1 MRARLQREFE
11 LVAQRYGELELT
23 EDVTWVVIKSLTLPA
38 GWSAAVTRLLLMIPA
53 GYPATPPDNFA
64 IEAKIRLA
72 NGGEPGNLAGRISHA
87 GREWLQFSWHVVD
100 GVAGW
105 APHAEIERGDN
116 LLTFVLGVESRLAE
130 AS

>member
-1 MRARLQREFE
+1 MRERLQREFE
-11 LVAQRYGELELT
+11 LVAKRYGELELP
-23 EDVTWVVIKSLTLPA
+23 EDLTWVVVNHLALPT
-38 GWSAAVTRLLLMIPA
+38 GWSAGVTSLLLMIPA

-64 IEAKIRLA
+64 IDAEIRLA
-72 NGGEPGNLAGRISHA
+72 GGGEPGNLAGRIAHA

-100 GVAGW
+100 GTNGW

-116 LLTFVLGVESRLAE
+116 LLTFLLGVESRLAE